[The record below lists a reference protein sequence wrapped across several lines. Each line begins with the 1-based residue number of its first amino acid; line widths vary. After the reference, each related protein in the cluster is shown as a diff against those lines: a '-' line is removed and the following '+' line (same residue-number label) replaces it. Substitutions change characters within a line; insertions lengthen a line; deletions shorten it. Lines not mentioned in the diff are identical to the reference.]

1 MFLDLPFRASIG
13 SEINLSVISSILFRN
28 AGQRKS
34 LPESA
39 MLVFRYPNIHESN
52 EAVQIFSKQEA
63 K

>member
-13 SEINLSVISSILFRN
+13 FEINLSVTSILFRN